1 MNLYLTS
8 TDWNSSSQ
16 CYWTMDYSPAVWSSA
31 PPQEMIC
38 SICSDKAEGYHF
50 GAISCAACGAFF
62 RRSVSDQKVYSCSNR
77 QCNITHDP
85 TKRGGS
91 CRFCRFLK
99 CVTSGMM
106 PQDVKAKRTSS
117 SSQNSQSLHKTMNP
131 SSVQLIDE
139 ILMFRHRLA
148 AERQHFEVMPSS
160 ANRTTL
166 ILSMHREFEMLRR
179 VCLGCPFFVQITEHL
194 HIPFVETGSK
204 MMNDPLG
211 DILLLLYVFEACL
224 QTGARGGLQLDR
236 LVLPNMLHVDLSDIA
251 FNEFLECDIQTNIDP
266 FRHIQDAFGNLVRNI
281 SRLIQP
287 ANFDEPILC
296 ILLYKCMTETIP
308 INYRHRFAE
317 VNRDSLLTDLNR
329 VDSMAF
335 RSIQDAAPLIH
346 HGTHRFKEAIANLS

>member
-1 MNLYLTS
+1 MNLYSTS

-106 PQDVKAKRTSS
+106 PQG
-117 SSQNSQSLHKTMNP
+117 
-131 SSVQLIDE
+131 IG
-139 ILMFRHRLA
+139 IIF
-148 AERQHFEVMPSS
+148 HFKYIFKPKFENIKMPSS